1 MRSLLSVVFI
11 IIRYFKEILLTLSS
25 SEFYNEYIK
34 LPKSSDPTPFLVQ
47 NNPKWYPYFEDAIG
61 AMDGTHIACAP
72 SATERA
78 ANRNRKG
85 GVTQNTLACCSFDM
99 EFQFMQSGWEGSV
112 ADFTMYH
119 RARLVDLPIPDGK
132 YYLADAGFGVCYSLL
147 VPYHG
152 VQYHLAEWGRA
163 GVRCVQYFQQI
174 WCRTEC
180 IRPANREELFN
191 LRHASARNVIER
203 IFGALKKRFRILKL
217 APEYNM
223 DMQARIP
230 PALAAIHNFIF
241 KHDTTEQE
249 DFLDIPDPT
258 PGNPPSHEDLG
269 ILSQG
274 APNTAE
280 KTRAKER
287 RDKIAQ
293 AMWDN
298 YQALLAEQME
308 EDILE

>member
-1 MRSLLSVVFI
+1 
-11 IIRYFKEILLTLSS
+11 
-25 SEFYNEYIK
+25 
-34 LPKSSDPTPFLVQ
+34 
-47 NNPKWYPYFEDAIG
+47 
-61 AMDGTHIACAP
+61 
-72 SATERA
+72 
-78 ANRNRKG
+78 
-85 GVTQNTLACCSFDM
+85 
-99 EFQFMQSGWEGSV
+99 
-112 ADFTMYH
+112 
-119 RARLVDLPIPDGK
+119 
-132 YYLADAGFGVCYSLL
+132 
-147 VPYHG
+147 
-152 VQYHLAEWGRA
+152 
-163 GVRCVQYFQQI
+163 
-174 WCRTEC
+174 
-180 IRPANREELFN
+180 
-191 LRHASARNVIER
+191 
-203 IFGALKKRFRILKL
+203 
-217 APEYNM
+217 M